1 MHLSLNP
8 RLSEFT
14 DEEIMEEKARR
25 NANSFYKKYGF
36 AFKFGEFADVFHEGR
51 YKKTDARPKE
61 RIYLSPGR
69 LVNETEF

>member
-1 MHLSLNP
+1 MYLPLNP
-8 RLSEFT
+8 RLSDFT

-25 NANSFYKKYGF
+25 NANNFFKKFGF
-36 AFKFGEFADVFHEGR
+36 VFKFGEFADVFHEGR

-69 LVNETEF
+69 LVDGTDS